1 MQCYWQKRSSNMSPL
16 FGTFGDASAR
26 SFGLTQFLIS
36 IITDAWAR
44 TTSGGLGTS
53 PIGNVWTNLSGV
65 WTTNS
70 NALATTATAASSYPL
85 ATTPFKVQ
93 STMQATT
100 VSQGAGIAFWVTSA
114 GNWWAVVE
122 TNTSGS
128 VISGYYC
135 SSSACSSAVCNG
147 FTSSCNGY
155 TCVCTGGYVAASKYS
170 SGGCAGYSSV
180 CGGTS
185 SVCAGTSCTG
195 YSCTGYSP
203 SYATMYYWAVNFLQS
218 VSSVVSTIAANLLQ
232 QSSSSST
239 SNLINSLQVVTTPG
253 TSNNVVITAFSD
265 TSNVT
270 SLGSVTVSGTS
281 PAGSV
286 SAGIILSPTTFNQGS
301 TIGAI
306 NYI

>member
-1 MQCYWQKRSSNMSPL
+1 MSPL

-65 WTTNS
+65 WTANS

-93 STMQATT
+93 STMQAKT

-114 GNWWAVVE
+114 GNWWAAVE
-122 TNTSGS
+122 TTTSGS
-128 VISGYYC
+128 VLSGYYC
-135 SSSACSSAVCNG
+135 SSAACSS
-147 FTSSCNGY
+147 SSCNGY
-155 TCVCTGGYVAASKYS
+155 TSSCSGYVCSCTGYVAASKYS
-170 SGGCAGYSSV
+170 SGGCAGYASS
-180 CGGTS
+180 CGGYTS
-185 SVCAGTSCTG
+185 SCTGYTCTG
-195 YSCTGYSP
+195 YSCTGYSA
-203 SYATMYYWAVNFLQS
+203 SYSTVYYWAVNFLQS

-232 QSSSSST
+232 QSSASSVT
-239 SNLINSLQVVTTPG
+239 NLINSLQVVTSPG

-265 TSNVT
+265 ATNTT

-281 PAGSV
+281 PSGAV

>member
-1 MQCYWQKRSSNMSPL
+1 MSPL

-65 WTTNS
+65 WTANS

-93 STMQATT
+93 STMQAKT

-114 GNWWAVVE
+114 GDWWAAVE

-128 VISGYYC
+128 VLSGYYC
-135 SSSACSSAVCNG
+135 SSAACSSA
-147 FTSSCNGY
+147 SCNGY
-155 TCVCTGGYVAASKYS
+155 TSSCTGYTSSCTGGYIAPSKYS
-170 SGGCAGYSSV
+170 SGGCAGYSST
-180 CGGTS
+180 CGGYTS
-185 SVCAGTSCTG
+185 SCGGYTCTG

-203 SYATMYYWAVNFLQS
+203 SYSTVYYWAVNFLQS

-232 QSSSSST
+232 QNSASST
-239 SNLINSLQVVTTPG
+239 VNLINSLQVVTTPG

-265 TSNVT
+265 ATNTT
-270 SLGSVTVSGTS
+270 SLGSATVSGTS
-281 PAGSV
+281 PSGAV

>member
-1 MQCYWQKRSSNMSPL
+1 MSPL

-135 SSSACSSAVCNG
+135 SSATCTSSTCTSYTCVCNG
-147 FTSSCNGY
+147 FVSS
-155 TCVCTGGYVAASKYS
+155 CTGGYVPASKYS

>member
-1 MQCYWQKRSSNMSPL
+1 MSPL

-93 STMQATT
+93 STMQAKT

-135 SSSACSSAVCNG
+135 SSSTCTSSTCTSYSCVCN
-147 FTSSCNGY
+147 SYVCS
-155 TCVCTGGYVAASKYS
+155 CTGGYVPASKYS

-180 CGGTS
+180 CNGTT
-185 SVCAGTSCTG
+185 SVCTGTSCTG

>member
-1 MQCYWQKRSSNMSPL
+1 MSPL

-65 WTTNS
+65 WTANS

-93 STMQATT
+93 STMQAKT

-114 GNWWAVVE
+114 GDWWAAVE

-128 VISGYYC
+128 VLSGYYC
-135 SSSACSSAVCNG
+135 SSAACTSATCNG
-147 FTSSCNGY
+147 FVS
-155 TCVCTGGYVAASKYS
+155 TCTGFVCTCTGGYIAASKYS
-170 SGGCAGYSSV
+170 SGGCAGYSST
-180 CGGTS
+180 CGGTTS
-185 SVCAGTSCTG
+185 SCGGYTCTG

-203 SYATMYYWAVNFLQS
+203 SYSTVYYWAVNFLQS

-232 QSSSSST
+232 QNSASST
-239 SNLINSLQVVTTPG
+239 VNLINSLQVVTTPG

-265 TSNVT
+265 ATNTT
-270 SLGSVTVSGTS
+270 SLGSATVSGTS
-281 PAGSV
+281 PSGAV

>member
-1 MQCYWQKRSSNMSPL
+1 MSPL

-65 WTTNS
+65 WTANS

-93 STMQATT
+93 STMQAKT

-114 GNWWAVVE
+114 GDWWAAVE

-128 VISGYYC
+128 VLSGYYC
-135 SSSACSSAVCNG
+135 SSAACSSA
-147 FTSSCNGY
+147 SCNGY
-155 TCVCTGGYVAASKYS
+155 TSSCTGYTSSCTGGYIAPSKYS
-170 SGGCAGYSSV
+170 SGGCAGYSSS
-180 CGGTS
+180 CGGYTS
-185 SVCAGTSCTG
+185 SCSGYTCTG

-203 SYATMYYWAVNFLQS
+203 SYSTVYYWAVNFLQS

-232 QSSSSST
+232 QNSASST
-239 SNLINSLQVVTTPG
+239 VNLINSLQVVTSPG

-265 TSNVT
+265 ATNIT

-281 PAGSV
+281 PSGAV

-306 NYI
+306 IYI